1 MKRILILSAVTLAI
15 AGCQTDPQPMNSPI
29 VSSAPG
35 VPSDIADLVDAR
47 AAGGETQ
54 LMARG
59 YTLARTAGLTAYWW
73 NAGSGTC
80 AAVVTGQGRYQSIR
94 SVSASECG
102 ASTTAAVVGV
112 PTDIADLVGARGSSG
127 EMQLMA
133 RGYTL
138 ARTAGLT
145 AYWWNAGTGVCAQV
159 VTGDGRYQS
168 VDAAS
173 RNDCGR

>member
-1 MKRILILSAVTLAI
+1 MKRILVLSAVTLAI

-73 NAGSGTC
+73 NAG
-80 AAVVTGQGRYQSIR
+80 
-94 SVSASECG
+94 
-102 ASTTAAVVGV
+102 
-112 PTDIADLVGARGSSG
+112 
-127 EMQLMA
+127 
-133 RGYTL
+133 
-138 ARTAGLT
+138 
-145 AYWWNAGTGVCAQV
+145 TGVCAQV